1 MADIGATRRIGVYV
15 FDGVQLLD
23 VTGPVEVFHAANLFG
38 ATYDIGLYSPDGA
51 TVLSSAGVG
60 LTVSGATGDAPDLD
74 TLIVAGSDQLPTDP
88 GVAHRLLPS
97 LRPLAERSRRLAS
110 VCTGAFLLAEG
121 GYLNGGPATTHWRY
135 ADDLRRTYGR
145 VDVQANAIFIRSG
158 NVFTSAGV
166 TAGIDLSLALV
177 EDDCGSEVARAVA
190 RELVVFMQRP
200 GGQSQFSVPNSI
212 PVSDAS
218 PMRGIVERINSDP
231 TADLSVTTLSRHA
244 AMSTRNF
251 SRRFHAEFS
260 CTPTRYVEQIRL
272 EAARNHLESGVSV
285 TEAARRSGLGSDE
298 TLRRLFAKT
307 HGISPSAYQ
316 KRFSTTRA
324 ALASE

>member
-1 MADIGATRRIGVYV
+1 MVDIGVTRRIGVYV

-38 ATYDIGLYSPDGA
+38 ASYDVGLYSPDGA

-60 LTVSGATGDAPDLD
+60 LTVSSATGDAPDLD
-74 TLIVAGSDQLPTDP
+74 TLIVAGSDLLPTDP
-88 GVAHRLLPS
+88 GVAHQLLPS

-121 GYLNGGPATTHWRY
+121 GYLNGCQATTHWRH
-135 ADDLRRTYGR
+135 ADTLQRRYGL
-145 VDVQANAIFIRSG
+145 VDVQANAIFVRSG
-158 NVFTSAGV
+158 AIFTSAGV

-177 EDDCGSEVARAVA
+177 EQDYGSEVARAVA

-212 PVSDAS
+212 PVSDVS

-231 TADLSVTTLSRHA
+231 NADLSVTTLSRHA
-244 AMSTRNF
+244 AMSPRNF

-272 EAARNHLESGVSV
+272 EAARNYLESGVSV

-316 KRFSTTRA
+316 RRFSTTRA